1 MKSPVSK
8 SRRVTTAAAT
18 AAVALLAAA
27 CGASVEATDTAEA
40 ASGGS
45 DAPAS
50 NLPVIDASLFS
61 GEAMLVEG
69 GTFDLGTL
77 ADKDLVLWFW
87 APW

>member
-1 MKSPVSK
+1 M
-8 SRRVTTAAAT
+8 AAAT
-18 AAVALLAAA
+18 AAMALLAAA
-27 CGASVEATDTAEA
+27 CGTAEETIDA
-40 ASGGS
+40 AAES
-45 DAPAS
+45 APGETEAAAS